1 MQNRREELHAAF
13 IALKLCTLA
22 LAHRDIAA
30 IARSPAGCQYH
41 SRTVMITEASRHAD
55 VSPEKRALT
64 YDAVSFMQLHFG

>member
-41 SRTVMITEASRHAD
+41 SRTVITEASRHD

-64 YDAVSFMQLHFG
+64 YAVSHMQLHFG